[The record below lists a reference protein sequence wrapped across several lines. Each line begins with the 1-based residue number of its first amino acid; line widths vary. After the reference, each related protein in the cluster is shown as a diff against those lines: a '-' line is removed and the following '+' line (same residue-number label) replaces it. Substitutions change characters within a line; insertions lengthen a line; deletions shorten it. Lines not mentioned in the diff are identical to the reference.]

1 LLEGGLWE
9 VDRDQQA
16 PRPPSAFF
24 RPQIENFLQP
34 INSNPHILEESQ
46 TIREED
52 GIKPDRLIMVT
63 PYVEDAAVEA
73 AKEVG
78 VEVYMRA

>member
-1 LLEGGLWE
+1 LRTFCNLLT
-9 VDRDQQA
+9 RT
-16 PRPPSAFF
+16 
-24 RPQIENFLQP
+24 
-34 INSNPHILEESQ
+34 PHILEESQ

>member
-1 LLEGGLWE
+1 
-9 VDRDQQA
+9 
-16 PRPPSAFF
+16 
-24 RPQIENFLQP
+24 
-34 INSNPHILEESQ
+34 
-46 TIREED
+46 
-52 GIKPDRLIMVT
+52 MVT